1 MRESHCVFGSIY
13 TAKQIAWSSPNL
25 LLFNTLDLDGEI
37 SRGLRIK
44 RESKIQLCA
53 RKNTLGDQI

>member
-1 MRESHCVFGSIY
+1 MRESHCVFGSIF
-13 TAKQIAWSSPNL
+13 TVKRVAWSTHSL

-44 RESKIQLCA
+44 SERKIQLCA